1 VSDQTAAPAVTSTQA
16 TEHVRPPAVVP
27 PRTVDPAEEAAR
39 TKAITQ
45 LLNAVMAAADAAAMA
60 PGAEDK
66 KDFATA
72 ALQMSQAAV
81 ILDPNLV
88 APSGVPAD
96 ALHPPVPR
104 IQMDKT
110 APSAAHPAG

>member
-1 VSDQTAAPAVTSTQA
+1 MSDQSATSATTT

-27 PRTVDPAEEAAR
+27 PRTVDPEEEAAR
-39 TKAITQ
+39 TKAIVQ
-45 LLNAVMAAADAAAMA
+45 LLNAVTVAADGASMA
-60 PGAEDK
+60 NGAEDK
-66 KDFATA
+66 KDFAAA
-72 ALQMSQAAV
+72 ALQLSQAAV

-104 IQMDKT
+104 IQMDKQ
-110 APSAAHPAG
+110 APSAARPAG